1 MICDLFP
8 RRKMDLSGIAPE
20 TPACKASILLLDY
33 RPSFSVQVIVSLA
46 LKLLQTIFLCLQTKN
61 FNEAS

>member
-1 MICDLFP
+1 
-8 RRKMDLSGIAPE
+8 MDLSGIAPE